1 MKSVK
6 NLRQFAKATYIALL
20 NNDSPEVVKVIVELL
35 FPIWQLI
42 DEEVAD
48 GLGFEL
54 WLWAGLKA
62 DGSEMGR
69 DYGDGIMQGYGKY
82 LK

>member
-1 MKSVK
+1 MKSK
-6 NLRQFAKATYIALL
+6 KSLRQFTKAIYASLL
-20 NNDSPEVVKVIVELL
+20 NNDSPEVIKVIVDLL
-35 FPIWQLI
+35 SPIWPLI

-48 GLGFEL
+48 GLGREL

-62 DGSEMGR
+62 DGLEMGKV
-69 DYGDGIMQGYGKY
+69 YGVGIMQGYGKY